1 MGRKMIKNHGKF
13 PNIRLR
19 RNRMKSWS
27 RALTQ
32 EHCLQTSDLIWP
44 IFVCDKQG
52 DYAEPIASLPGVF
65 RLSIDKLIKSAK
77 EAYALGIPAI
87 ALFPYVEAHLKTA
100 DCSEAWNDDNLI
112 ARCLKRL
119 NTEVP
124 ELGVICDIALDPYNI
139 TGHDGFAA
147 QDGTLLNDETL
158 EALGKQALCMAKNGA
173 SAVAPSDMMDGR
185 VGYIRTL
192 LEDNGYSN
200 LPIIA
205 YSAKYA
211 SGYYGPFRDAIGSSG
226 NLKGDKKN
234 YQMNPAN
241 SDEAIKET
249 ALDITEGADMFMV
262 KPGLPYLDIIY
273 RIKSELGVPTLAYQ
287 VSGEYA
293 QIMAAVQNGWLD
305 EKQIILESLLC
316 FKRAGADGILTYFAP
331 KVAKYLQ
338 SQN

>member
-1 MGRKMIKNHGKF
+1 M
-13 PNIRLR
+13 
-19 RNRMKSWS
+19 
-27 RALTQ
+27 
-32 EHCLQTSDLIWP
+32 
-44 IFVCDKQG
+44 
-52 DYAEPIASLPGVF
+52 
-65 RLSIDKLIKSAK
+65 
-77 EAYALGIPAI
+77 
-87 ALFPYVEAHLKTA
+87 EAHLKTA

-173 SAVAPSDMMDGR
+173 LAVAPSDMMDGR